1 MNKKMIKKASL
12 AGFLAVWLVFMDQI
26 TKFLAIHELKGQGEV
41 SVLGEVLCFRY
52 LENTGAA
59 FSLFDNS
66 SAFMTIISILTFV
79 VLGFFAYA
87 YIKLLKLDQFKAERI
102 AIIFLFGG
110 AAGNLIDRV
119 MYQFVVDFIYVKI
132 IDFPTFN
139 VADCYITCAVI
150 YIIIRVIYCMIKKK
164 ESFIDVIL

>member
-1 MNKKMIKKASL
+1 MKKKMIGRASL
-12 AGFLAVWLVFMDQI
+12 AGFLAVWLIFMDQI
-26 TKFLAIHELKGQGEV
+26 TKYVAIHELKGQGEV
-41 SVLGEVLCFRY
+41 SVLGEVLVFRY

-59 FSLFDNS
+59 FSLFNNS
-66 SAFMTIISILTFV
+66 SAFMVIISVLTFG
-79 VLGFFAYA
+79 VLAFFVYA

-102 AIIFLFGG
+102 AIVFLFGG

-119 MYQFVVDFIYVKI
+119 LYQFVVDFIYVKI

-139 VADCYITCAVI
+139 VADIYITCTVI
-150 YIIIRVIYCMIKKK
+150 YIIFRVFYCMIKKK

>member
-110 AAGNLIDRV
+110 ATGNLIDRV